1 MRRAAPAA
9 APVAVD
15 KEVKRKQRMGDIK
28 LDLHRV
34 LLDNLNLAALEH
46 ATEADL
52 RAEINAIS
60 AEHLND
66 NAIVL
71 GREDRIIL
79 NKELYDEVT
88 GLGPLETL
96 LQDESVNDILVN
108 GPQQIFVERSGKL
121 ELTDVTFK
129 DERHLLRIIDKIVS
143 AVGRRVD
150 ESKPYVDARLKDG
163 SRFNA
168 MVPPVAVDGS
178 LVSIRKFKK
187 DKLGI
192 DDLVQF
198 GAFSEEMAAYLQA
211 AVSTRLN
218 VIVSGGTG
226 SGKTTTLNALSSFI
240 ADDERILTI
249 EDTAELQLQQTHVGR
264 MESRPPNVE
273 GKGEVSPR
281 DCLKNALRMR
291 PDRIIVGETRGEEVI
306 DMLQAMN
313 TGHDGSMTTIHAN
326 NPRDGISRL
335 ENMVAMAGIEMPLK
349 AVRSQISSAVNL
361 IVQASRLQDGSRR
374 MTSITEITGME
385 GDVISM
391 QEIFR
396 FQRVGP
402 DARQQDHRP
411 LSQPQACAAT
421 SPSASASGAMI
432 CPRPSLNPSQR
443 SKPHGHQCR
452 THHLR
457 SDLYRRA
464 GARRR
469 ASIWRLFGRSIS
481 LNSRVNRRLEMIEKG
496 DTPRGGA
503 GQICARRCSS
513 TRKSKGIPLYS
524 LWLSEKAQKGR
535 DCLLPATAD
544 HGDGRPFGS
553 VLPWPDR
560 RHRDRSTRAHRRLHR
575 HGGRCC
581 VYVGVHESQQAHGD
595 HRRTA
600 PRCGRADG
608 ALLARRSPVHQR
620 HHHREQR
627 NPRPA
632 CLRIRCDRG

>member
-1 MRRAAPAA
+1 MFSRYKKDSGAANKAASPKADGPKTAPVEAAPAVSLRK
-9 APVAVD
+9 PVPVKPAESVPQD
-15 KEVKRKQRMGDIK
+15 KERKRKERLSEIK
-28 LDLHRV
+28 IELHRS
-34 LLDNLNLAALEH
+34 LLDHLNLGALET

-52 RAEINAIS
+52 RAEIASIS
-60 AEHLND
+60 EEVLIERN
-66 NAIVL
+66 IVL
-71 GREDRIIL
+71 NREDRTTL
-79 NKELYDEVT
+79 TQELYDEVR

-96 LQDESVNDILVN
+96 LQDETVNDILVN
-108 GPQQIFVERSGKL
+108 GPHQIFVERAGKL
-121 ELTDVTFK
+121 ELSDVTFK

-150 ESKPYVDARLKDG
+150 ESNPYVDARLADG

-192 DDLVQF
+192 DDLVAF

-211 AVSTRLN
+211 AVATRLN

-240 ADDERILTI
+240 DNSERILTI

-326 NPRDGISRL
+326 NPRDAISRL

-349 AVRSQISSAVNL
+349 AVRSQIASAVHL
-361 IVQASRLQDGSRR
+361 MVQASRLQDGSRR
-374 MTSITEITGME
+374 MTSITEVTGME

-396 FQRVGP
+396 FQRVGLTP
-402 DARQQDHRP
+402 DNKIIGHFTGTGVRSNFSERFRLWGYDLP
-411 LSQPQACAAT
+411 PQIFEPIAA
-421 SPSASASGAMI
+421 
-432 CPRPSLNPSQR
+432 
-443 SKPHGHQCR
+443 
-452 THHLR
+452 
-457 SDLYRRA
+457 
-464 GARRR
+464 
-469 ASIWRLFGRSIS
+469 
-481 LNSRVNRRLEMIEKG
+481 E
-496 DTPRGGA
+496 
-503 GQICARRCSS
+503 
-513 TRKSKGIPLYS
+513 
-524 LWLSEKAQKGR
+524 
-535 DCLLPATAD
+535 
-544 HGDGRPFGS
+544 
-553 VLPWPDR
+553 
-560 RHRDRSTRAHRRLHR
+560 
-575 HGGRCC
+575 
-581 VYVGVHESQQAHGD
+581 
-595 HRRTA
+595 
-600 PRCGRADG
+600 
-608 ALLARRSPVHQR
+608 
-620 HHHREQR
+620 
-627 NPRPA
+627 
-632 CLRIRCDRG
+632 